1 MRLGGMCCEGGGL
14 CGVWPWVGLMLCPVH
29 EPECITMGDL
39 CFYVTSVCV
48 SGWRLIGA
56 PALCALP
63 ICVTQVLFVVVI

>member
-1 MRLGGMCCEGGGL
+1 
-14 CGVWPWVGLMLCPVH
+14 
-29 EPECITMGDL
+29 MGDL